1 MNVMLDSEVT
11 ELLALISMNVLSVLI
26 TVIPMQVAET
36 TLVHSLVNVKMDIKV
51 MVLHVPM
58 LTNVLMGTIGATSTL
73 LVPTLLEAMNVNVTL
88 DTMVTVSIAVTST
101 NALKVSVTS
110 MQNAKIL
117 LAHFHAHVIM
127 DILVMVFHVL
137 TSTNAPQMV
146 TTVTSTQDVLTPLA
160 ALSVIVMTVT
170 RVME

>member
-1 MNVMLDSEVT
+1 MLDSEVT
-11 ELLALISMNVLSVLI
+11 ELLALTSMNVLSVLI

-36 TLVHSLVNVKMDIKV
+36 TLVHSVVNVKMDIKV

-58 LTNVLMGTIGATSTL
+58 LTNVLMGTIGAISTL
-73 LVPTLLEAMNVNVTL
+73 LVPTLLEAMNVNVML
-88 DTMVTVSIAVTST
+88 DTMETVLIAVTLT
-101 NALKVSVTS
+101 NVSKVSVTS

-127 DILVMVFHVL
+127 DIPVMAFHVL
-137 TSTNAPQMV
+137 TSTSALQMV
-146 TTVTSTQDVLTPLA
+146 TTVTSTRDVLTLWVV
-160 ALSVIVMTVT
+160 LSVIATTDT